1 MVSRE
6 RNAGRF
12 LVASLFAIALTTAA
26 GATVYHVGP
35 AQPYTQLQPAAD
47 LVDPGDTVLVEGDAA
62 YDGGVVFTRAGSPAA
77 PIVILGVRINGNRP
91 VIAGGTNT
99 VTFESPWPYDSG
111 ADHYVFEGFEVAGG
125 SFRGIYHQADDLTVR
140 DVLVR
145 DCPAHGILGADQ
157 GSGSCLLEFVEVRNC
172 GNGSSQHQIYMAM
185 DEVHHPGSVFRMRH
199 CYVHD
204 GDGGNNVKSRAE
216 RNEIHYNWI
225 EGAYYHE
232 LELIGPDGGD
242 TGNVHLRR
250 EDSDVVGNVLRKRRT
265 AAGNDSD
272 FAVTRIGGDGTGMT
286 RGRYRF
292 VNNTVLCGTG
302 AVFRCFDTLESVE
315 MHNNVFYRSG
325 GGVNLMRTVDA
336 GWVHDTAVIAGSNNW
351 VYQGA
356 ANVPAQWTGT
366 IPGTDPGFLDYSA
379 GDLRPGTGSPL
390 VNAGNPAPASIAGM
404 EFPSPLFP
412 PAYQPPLHQAATA
425 AAIRPA
431 VAGIDIGAY
440 GHDPAGVSGTGVPRR
455 PLRPILRAAPNP
467 FRVATI
473 LRTELRAPGHVSL
486 KVYNT
491 LGQLVRTLADR
502 ETTAGTMEA
511 RWDARD
517 DRGRELGC
525 GTYVVRLATS
535 DGTHL
540 STVIMIK

>member
-1 MVSRE
+1 MLNRE
-6 RNAGRF
+6 RIAAR
-12 LVASLFAIALTTAA
+12 LLITSLFAMAWVTAA
-26 GATVYHVGP
+26 AAAVYHVGP
-35 AQPYTQLQPAAD
+35 GQSYTQLQPAAD
-47 LVDPGDTVLVEGDAA
+47 LVDPGDTVLVDGDAT
-62 YDGGVVFTRAGSPAA
+62 YDGGVVFTRAGAAMA

-91 VIAGGTNT
+91 VLSGGTNT

-111 ADHYVFEGFEVAGG
+111 ADHYVFQGFEVAAGT
-125 SFRGIYHQADDLTVR
+125 FRGIYHQADDLTVR

-172 GNGSSQHQIYMAM
+172 GNGGSQHQIYMAT

-232 LELIGPDGGD
+232 LELIGCDGGD

-265 AAGNDSD
+265 AAGNDSN

-286 RGRYRF
+286 HGRYRF
-292 VNNTVLCGTG
+292 ANNTILCGTG

-366 IPGTDPGFLDYSA
+366 IQGTDPGFLEYAA
-379 GDLRPGTGSPL
+379 GDVRPASGSPL
-390 VNAGNPAPASIAGM
+390 VNAGNAEPATIPGV
-404 EFPSPLFP
+404 EFPSPTWP
-412 PAYQPPLHQAATA
+412 PEFQPPLHEAVTA
-425 AAIRPA
+425 AAGRPSVAA
-431 VAGIDIGAY
+431 VDIGAY
-440 GHDPAGVSGTGVPRR
+440 EHDPVGVAGGGLVQALSR
-455 PLRPILRAAPNP
+455 PSLLVMPNP
-467 FRVATI
+467 FIASTTI
-473 LRTELRAPGHVSL
+473 RYQLAAPGRVRIA
-486 KVYNT
+486 VYNIA
-491 LGQLVRTLADR
+491 GQRMRALTDADQQ
-502 ETTAGTMEA
+502 AGKHEVA
-511 RWDARD
+511 WDGRD
-517 DRGRELGC
+517 DGGRTVSNGA
-525 GTYVVRLATS
+525 YVVQLRS
-535 DGTHL
+535 GGTTRDCSL
-540 STVIMIK
+540 LRMR

>member
-1 MVSRE
+1 MLNGE
-6 RNAGRF
+6 RIAARF
-12 LVASLFAIALTTAA
+12 LITSLFAMAWVTAA
-26 GATVYHVGP
+26 AAAVYHVGP
-35 AQPYTQLQPAAD
+35 GQSYTQLQPAAD
-47 LVDPGDTVLVEGDAA
+47 LVDPGDTVLVDGDAT
-62 YDGGVVFTRAGSPAA
+62 YDGGVVFTRAGTADA

-91 VIAGGTNT
+91 VLSGGTNT

-111 ADHYVFEGFEVAGG
+111 ADHYVFQGFEVAAGT
-125 SFRGIYHQADDLTVR
+125 FRGIYHQADDLTVR

-172 GNGSSQHQIYMAM
+172 GNGGSQHQIYMAT

-232 LELIGPDGGD
+232 LELIGCDGGD

-265 AAGNDSD
+265 AAGNDSN

-286 RGRYRF
+286 HGRYRF
-292 VNNTVLCGTG
+292 ANNTILCGTG

-366 IPGTDPGFLDYSA
+366 IQGTVWVDTNGDGIKQAGETTGNSGAAVELFTDPN
-379 GDLRPGTGSPL
+379 GD
-390 VNAGNPAPASIAGM
+390 GNPADGVSVDSQTSGLDGTYTFSDVLPGDYVIV
-404 EFPSPLFP
+404 E
-412 PAYQPPLHQAATA
+412 TN
-425 AAIRPA
+425 
-431 VAGIDIGAY
+431 VAGYTSTGDSQGDNDDQISLSLSAGANS
-440 GHDPAGVSGTGVPRR
+440 SGNDF
-455 PLRPILRAAPNP
+455 L
-467 FRVATI
+467 
-473 LRTELRAPGHVSL
+473 
-486 KVYNT
+486 
-491 LGQLVRTLADR
+491 D
-502 ETTAGTMEA
+502 
-511 RWDARD
+511 
-517 DRGRELGC
+517 
-525 GTYVVRLATS
+525 
-535 DGTHL
+535 
-540 STVIMIK
+540 